1 MTVPLY
7 NLTDAWN
14 NAGTVFTAIGMNVTN
29 TASAAGSKLLD
40 LQIGGTTGLSY
51 TTDGF
56 LNITNLSGTV
66 NPGINTTS
74 TMWFASGGG
83 VNGFYGSVGF
93 GVVGDLGASQGFQFR
108 SSQFA
113 SDDVRIC
120 RDGANAISVSD
131 GTTATSLRVYNTYT
145 NASNYERGALDW
157 TTTANVLTIGTQK
170 LGTGSVRNIQF
181 VVGNTAQADFGITTS
196 GAWTFN
202 ATTYVIGDC
211 RVSGGNVRIDNG
223 TVLYWSGA
231 DLFLS
236 RKAANVFSLDAGAV
250 GDSNA
255 TINAKTKAGAPTT
268 SDVPAGTWVLIRDT
282 SGATTKLYYN
292 NAGTLQSV
300 ALV

>member
-7 NLTDAWN
+7 NLTDVWN
-14 NAGTVFTAIGMNVTN
+14 SAGTVFTAIAMNVTN

-40 LQIGGTTGLSY
+40 LQVS
-51 TTDGF
+51 
-56 LNITNLSGTV
+56 
-66 NPGINTTS
+66 S
-74 TMWFASGGG
+74 T
-83 VNGFYGSVGF
+83 
-93 GVVGDLGASQGFQFR
+93 
-108 SSQFA
+108 SQFSVDPAGGISWPA
-113 SDDVRIC
+113 SVTLTVGSSHYYLASTGKLYADILSVDYNSGDVELR
-120 RDGANAISVSD
+120 RDAANILGIRYS
-131 GTTATSLRVYNTYT
+131 TSPMTLRVYNTYT
-145 NASNYERGALDW
+145 DASNYERGALDW

-202 ATTYVIGDC
+202 ATTYVLGDC
-211 RVSGGNVRIDNG
+211 RVAGGNVRIDNG